1 MNAEELA
8 EEQAGRP
15 LQFDA
20 HEFDGLRDAL
30 EKEAEGLLGKVDQ
43 FVRDNPWTCI
53 AIAAAAGL
61 TLSCLLRRNGAI
73 MLRRGVRQI
82 LVNFS
87 STVF

>member
-1 MNAEELA
+1 MNTEELT

-30 EKEAEGLLGKVDQ
+30 ENEAEGVLGKIDQ
-43 FVRDNPWTCI
+43 FVRENPWTCV

-61 TLSCLLRRNGAI
+61 ALSCLLRGNRSASEDL
-73 MLRRGVRQI
+73 LRAADEIAAVDD
-82 LVNFS
+82 
-87 STVF
+87 

>member
-1 MNAEELA
+1 MNTEELA

-30 EKEAEGLLGKVDQ
+30 EKEAEGILGKVDQ
-43 FVRDNPWTCI
+43 FVRENPWTCV

-61 TLSCLLRRNGAI
+61 TLSCLLRNRHTASEDLLRAADEIAGADD
-73 MLRRGVRQI
+73 
-82 LVNFS
+82 
-87 STVF
+87 

>member
-1 MNAEELA
+1 MNTEELA
-8 EEQAGRP
+8 KEQAGRP

-43 FVRDNPWTCI
+43 FVRENPWTCI

-61 TLSCLLRRNGAI
+61 TLSCLLRRNGTTPEDL
-73 MLRRGVRQI
+73 LRAAEEI
-82 LVNFS
+82 AAADK
-87 STVF
+87 